1 MKIKSLLTLICLML
15 SSVGFAQDV
24 FEYKAKDLNIL
35 AGGTGN
41 VEITLTNSSAICAIQ
56 STMILPE
63 GLSLVAES
71 GTLNSEIINGH
82 SLDIADLGNHKVAVN
97 VLPPTS
103 LKSLRGEGQVLIS
116 IPVKADASFTG
127 GTIKLTGIKLVTRTE
142 EEKQTETEV
151 EATVNVV
158 DQTDF
163 ALYCEGI
170 TFDGEGKGTLS
181 LNLDNPIAI
190 YALQFRL
197 SIPEDVTLTCRTYD
211 SFEEE
216 YVYNIILPRADTHEA
231 ACYFNESTRVL
242 GIAIANP
249 NKKNLID
256 NSGVVA
262 SLDIQIDPEKD
273 YTDKYINLTE
283 IILSDDKGNR
293 FEVEGQLIP
302 INTNSDGIKS
312 VNAAAASTAVY
323 NLNGQRVLAPANGV
337 FIQNGKKTVIK

>member
-41 VEITLTNSSAICAIQ
+41 VEITLTNSKAICAIQ

-71 GTLNSEIINGH
+71 GVLNSECINGH
-82 SLDIADLGNHKVAVN
+82 FLNLKDLGNHKVAVN
-97 VLPPTS
+97 VLGS
-103 LKSLRGEGQVLIS
+103 LNAIKGDGKVLIS
-116 IPVKADASFTG
+116 IPVKADASFAG
-127 GTIKLTGIKLVTRTE
+127 GTIKLTGIKLVTKKE

-151 EATVNVV
+151 QATVTVV

-163 ALYCEGI
+163 SLYCEGI

-181 LNLDNPIAI
+181 LNLDNPIPI
-190 YALQFRL
+190 FALQFRL
-197 SIPEDVTLTCRTYD
+197 GIPEDVTCGTYD
-211 SFEEE
+211 DFEGE
-216 YVYNIILPRADTHEA
+216 YVYKVVNPRADTHEA
-231 ACYFNESTRVL
+231 ATYFNESTRVL
-242 GIAIANP
+242 GVSIANP
-249 NKKNLID
+249 NKKNLIG
-256 NSGVVA
+256 NSGIVA
-262 SLDIQIDPEKD
+262 SIDVQIDPEKD
-273 YTDKYINLTE
+273 YTGKYIDLYE
-283 IILSDDKGNR
+283 IILSDDKGT
-293 FEVEGQLIP
+293 EIKVDGSQIP

-312 VNAAAASTAVY
+312 VNSAAASTAVY

>member
-1 MKIKSLLTLICLML
+1 ML

-41 VEITLTNSSAICAIQ
+41 VEITLTCTKAICAIQ

-71 GTLNSEIINGH
+71 GVLNSECINGH

-97 VLPPTS
+97 VFPPASLTS
-103 LKSLRGEGQVLIS
+103 IKGEGMVLIS

-127 GTIKLTGIKLVTRTE
+127 GTITLTGIKLVNKNLQ
-142 EEKQTETEV
+142 EKQTETEV
-151 EATVNVV
+151 QATVTVV

-163 ALYCEGI
+163 ELYCDGI
-170 TFDGEGKGTLS
+170 TFDGTGKGTLS
-181 LNLDNPIAI
+181 LNLNNPIPVF
-190 YALQFRL
+190 ALQFHL
-197 SIPEDVTLTCRTYD
+197 IAPEDVTFVSTYD
-211 SFEEE
+211 SYEEE
-216 YVYNIILPRADTHEA
+216 YVYDITLPRADTHSA
-231 ACYFNESTRVL
+231 LCIFKESTRDL
-242 GIAIANP
+242 GIAIAPAASTNIE
-249 NKKNLID
+249 KKNLIG

-262 SLDIQIDPEKD
+262 SLDVQIDPEKD
-273 YTDKYINLTE
+273 YTGKYINLTD

-293 FEVEGQLIP
+293 FEVDGSQIP
-302 INTNSDGIKS
+302 LTNTATGIKTVS
-312 VNAAAASTAVY
+312 NAVSSNAVF
-323 NLNGQRVLAPANGV
+323 NLNGQRVQAPVHGV

>member
-1 MKIKSLLTLICLML
+1 ML

-41 VEITLTNSSAICAIQ
+41 VEITLTNTKAICAIQ

-63 GLSLVAES
+63 GLSLVSES
-71 GTLNSEIINGH
+71 GTLNSECISGH
-82 SLDIADLGNHKVAVN
+82 FLDIADLGNHKVAVN
-97 VLPPTS
+97 VLGS
-103 LKSLRGEGQVLIS
+103 LDPIKGQGKVLIS
-116 IPVKADASFTG
+116 IPVKADASFAG
-127 GTIKLTGIKLVTRTE
+127 GTIKLTGIKLVNKNE
-142 EEKQTETEV
+142 EHKETVTEV
-151 EATVNVV
+151 EATVTVV

-163 ALYCEGI
+163 SLYCDGI
-170 TFDGEGKGTLS
+170 TFDGDGKGTLS

-197 SIPEDVTLTCRTYD
+197 ALPEDVSCGTYD
-211 SFEEE
+211 DFEED
-216 YVYNIILPRADTHEA
+216 YVYNVALPRADTHTA
-231 ACYFNESTRVL
+231 VCIFDESTRVL

-249 NKKNLID
+249 NKKNLIG

-312 VNAAAASTAVY
+312 VNTAATSTAVY